1 MHVQINES
9 IRATIQSRITFAINW
24 TKWTFHF
31 PRYRWQILCGEKNIF
46 PYITYLPS
54 SLNLNG
60 DHIKWY
66 RYGAWTRA
74 AQWAERRLNN
84 GGSRHSPVCLT
95 ITHSDVKTENL
106 ANRIIYFAFELY
118 WLTFL
123 ECLLSLKEVR
133 KWLKVNVS
141 NQFNLKKHLFNKQG
155 KCT

>member
-1 MHVQINES
+1 MHYVQINES

-31 PRYRWQILCGEKNIF
+31 PRYRWQILCREKNIF

-54 SLNLNG
+54 SLNG

-66 RYGAWTRA
+66 RYGARTRA

-95 ITHSDVKTENL
+95 ITHSDVKTLPIGLFTLPLNF
-106 ANRIIYFAFELY
+106 ID
-118 WLTFL
+118 
-123 ECLLSLKEVR
+123 LLSLSVFYRLK

-141 NQFNLKKHLFNKQG
+141 NQFKNHLFNKQG